1 MRAKTAKRESLTYFL
16 TIIVICVFLWIVK
29 NEVSIVISL
38 QLKMQNTQVLVQKII
53 LQADCRILLH
63 RICQEVQCE
72 FNIML
77 IYLHLVWHLW
87 KVKWSDHSSCVWS
100 GNLVMFKVQ
109 IMNNPVSMCTVGWLS
124 VPTLAVYWVQESQP
138 IPALFQ
144 NTVYFCPNFQI
155 FNPFFP
161 F

>member
-1 MRAKTAKRESLTYFL
+1 MCFPMNSQERKTLLLFL
-16 TIIVICVFLWIVK
+16 
-29 NEVSIVISL
+29 L
-38 QLKMQNTQVLVQKII
+38 QLKMQNPQVLVQKFL
-53 LQADCRILLH
+53 LQADCRILLN

-77 IYLHLVWHLW
+77 IYLHLVWHLR

-124 VPTLAVYWVQESQP
+124 VPILAVYWVQESQA

-155 FNPFFP
+155 FNPFLP

>member
-1 MRAKTAKRESLTYFL
+1 MNSQERKTLLLFL
-16 TIIVICVFLWIVK
+16 
-29 NEVSIVISL
+29 L
-38 QLKMQNTQVLVQKII
+38 QLKMQNPQVLVQKFL
-53 LQADCRILLH
+53 LQADCRILLN

-77 IYLHLVWHLW
+77 IYLHLVWHLR

-124 VPTLAVYWVQESQP
+124 VPILAVYWVQESQAILP
-138 IPALFQ
+138 FFKILYIFAQTFK
-144 NTVYFCPNFQI
+144 YSIHFCPFKTFFVLFLNFSEKLCAWLYI
-155 FNPFFP
+155 LE
-161 F
+161 